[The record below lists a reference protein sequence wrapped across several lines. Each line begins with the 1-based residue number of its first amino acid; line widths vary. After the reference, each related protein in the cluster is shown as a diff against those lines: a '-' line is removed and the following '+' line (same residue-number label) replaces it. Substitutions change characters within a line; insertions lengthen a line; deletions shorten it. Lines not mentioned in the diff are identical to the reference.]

1 MNIYEQAIERWGAD
15 NQITKIQ
22 EECLELSLAIN
33 NMACPTKDKVVAYEN
48 FIDECADVIIMMRQ
62 AELII
67 GKEVLDSAIDKK
79 LEKLKKHLLQ

>member
-1 MNIYEQAIERWGAD
+1 MNIYQQAIEKWGAD

-22 EECLELSLAIN
+22 EECLELSLTIN
-33 NMACPTKDKVVAYEN
+33 NMACPTKDKIEAYEN

-67 GKEVLDSAIDKK
+67 GKEILDSAIDKK
-79 LEKLKKHLLQ
+79 LEKLKKHISK